1 MHLSSRG
8 RKTARVTEYAHLIL
22 EICLD
27 VVVSMVFTL
36 FVGEQK
42 ELKMK
47 LKLLSFFSSPLLTLK

>member
-1 MHLSSRG
+1 ML
-8 RKTARVTEYAHLIL
+8 LW
-22 EICLD
+22 
-27 VVVSMVFTL
+27 MVFTL